1 MNLFWKR
8 KLGLLKPT
16 GRYEKLEID
25 FLTSSEKLKT
35 LQFSAALSEY
45 KKLLLLDSNFVSKQ
59 ARKQQMRRLAEL
71 KKHPDV
77 AFYLKNTTKKN
88 KPTRPAHLSFS
99 DDFYRKE
106 SEKSPWYPGFYFKN
120 EQLARH
126 YSFYNEKQANN
137 EGFNTTA
144 GNSILQIQT
153 RREATKALA
162 WHPTQGFSEK
172 HFAYTSDVIQSA
184 QSFSQERGIFKAKLR
199 CSGKIH
205 HAFWLANEKKD
216 PHINIFHFD
225 GSEIRMGYVNNG
237 VGEEIK
243 IRGIDPSQYYIY
255 TLEWTAHELN
265 WYINNVLVFNVSSN
279 IPGLPLF
286 MTFNS
291 FIPEDEEGEEG
302 LLEVDWV
309 RVYQWM

>member
-8 KLGLLKPT
+8 QLGLLKPT
-16 GRYEKLEID
+16 ARYEKLEID

-35 LQFSAALSEY
+35 LQFSAALSAY
-45 KKLLLLDSNFVSKQ
+45 KKLLSESNLVSKQ
-59 ARKQQMRRLAEL
+59 AKKKHSRQLAAL

-77 AFYLKNTTKKN
+77 AFYLKNVTNKN
-88 KPTRPAHLSFS
+88 KPNRPAYLTFS

-106 SEKSPWYPGFYFKN
+106 SEKSPWNSGFFFKS
-120 EQLARH
+120 EQLAQH

-137 EGFNTTA
+137 AGSNTTI
-144 GNSILQIQT
+144 GNSVLQIQT

-172 HFAYTSDVIQSA
+172 HFAYTSDVIQST
-184 QSFSQERGIFKAKLR
+184 QSFKQERGIFKAKLR

-205 HAFWLANEKKD
+205 HAFWLASEKKD
-216 PHINIFHFD
+216 PHINVFHFD
-225 GSEIRMGYVNNG
+225 GSGIRMGYVNNG
-237 VGEEIK
+237 KGEEISIK
-243 IRGIDPSQYYIY
+243 GIDPSQYYIY

-265 WYINNVLVFNVSSN
+265 WYINNVLVFSVSKN
-279 IPGLPLF
+279 IPTLPLS

-291 FIPEDEEGEEG
+291 FIPEDEVGDEG

>member
-8 KLGLLKPT
+8 QLGLLKPT
-16 GRYEKLEID
+16 ARYEKLEID

-35 LQFSAALSEY
+35 LQFSAALSAY
-45 KKLLLLDSNFVSKQ
+45 KKLLSEYNLVSKQ
-59 ARKQQMRRLAEL
+59 AKKKHSRQLAAL

-77 AFYLKNTTKKN
+77 AFYLKNVTNKN
-88 KPTRPAHLSFS
+88 KPNRPAYLTFS

-106 SEKSPWYPGFYFKN
+106 SEKSPWNSGFFFKS
-120 EQLARH
+120 EQLAQH

-137 EGFNTTA
+137 AGSNTTI
-144 GNSILQIQT
+144 GNSVLQIQT

-172 HFAYTSDVIQSA
+172 HFAYTSDVIQST
-184 QSFSQERGIFKAKLR
+184 QSFKQERGIFKAKLR

-205 HAFWLANEKKD
+205 HAFWLASEKKD
-216 PHINIFHFD
+216 PHINVFHFD
-225 GSEIRMGYVNNG
+225 GSGIRMGYVNNG
-237 VGEEIK
+237 KGEEISIK
-243 IRGIDPSQYYIY
+243 GIDPSQYYIY

-265 WYINNVLVFNVSSN
+265 WYINNVLVFSVSKN
-279 IPGLPLF
+279 IPTLPLS

-291 FIPEDEEGEEG
+291 FIPEDEVGDEG

>member
-8 KLGLLKPT
+8 QLGLLKPT
-16 GRYEKLEID
+16 ARYEKLEID

-35 LQFSAALSEY
+35 LQFSAALSAY
-45 KKLLLLDSNFVSKQ
+45 KKLLSEYNLVSKQ
-59 ARKQQMRRLAEL
+59 AKKKHSRQLAAL

-77 AFYLKNTTKKN
+77 AFYLKNVTNKN
-88 KPTRPAHLSFS
+88 KPNRPAYLTFS

-106 SEKSPWYPGFYFKN
+106 SEKSPWNSGFFFKS
-120 EQLARH
+120 EQLAQH

-137 EGFNTTA
+137 AGSNTTI
-144 GNSILQIQT
+144 GNSVLQIQT

-172 HFAYTSDVIQSA
+172 HFAYTSDVIQST
-184 QSFSQERGIFKAKLR
+184 QSFKQERGIFKAKLR

-205 HAFWLANEKKD
+205 HAFWLASEKKD
-216 PHINIFHFD
+216 PHINVFHFD
-225 GSEIRMGYVNNG
+225 GSGIRMGYVNNG
-237 VGEEIK
+237 EGEEISIK
-243 IRGIDPSQYYIY
+243 GIDPSQYYIY

-265 WYINNVLVFNVSSN
+265 WYINNVLVFSVSKN
-279 IPGLPLF
+279 IPTLPLS

-291 FIPEDEEGEEG
+291 FIPEDEVGDEG